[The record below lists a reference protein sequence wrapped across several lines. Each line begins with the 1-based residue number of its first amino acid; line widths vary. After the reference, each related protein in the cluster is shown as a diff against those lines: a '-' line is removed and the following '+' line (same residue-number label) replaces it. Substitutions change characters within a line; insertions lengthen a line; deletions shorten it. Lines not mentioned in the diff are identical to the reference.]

1 MFKSCRILN
10 DLQAQ
15 NGSTLGDL
23 QSELTENPD
32 LLIILGQLGNLLNK
46 EFARSRSAGRTQI
59 ENAVHKQRADKREQT
74 SPLRKSSLKTSA
86 TQA

>member
-1 MFKSCRILN
+1 MKLTKTSTDLGKVLAWANLMLQTGKPNKSNFFRILN

-32 LLIILGQLGNLLNK
+32 LLIILG
-46 EFARSRSAGRTQI
+46 
-59 ENAVHKQRADKREQT
+59 
-74 SPLRKSSLKTSA
+74 
-86 TQA
+86 

>member
-1 MFKSCRILN
+1 VTRLIKTLTDFDLALTTASSKLPTGKQSKFTNFRILN

-23 QSELTENPD
+23 QSELTESPD

-46 EFARSRSAGRTQI
+46 EFARSKSAGRT
-59 ENAVHKQRADKREQT
+59 
-74 SPLRKSSLKTSA
+74 
-86 TQA
+86 